1 MKMEFLS
8 TNDVIEKGANQKGG
22 NLKLNDGHILLE
34 CLYMSQD
41 ALHQN

>member
-1 MKMEFLS
+1 MEFLS
-8 TNDVIEKGANQKGG
+8 TNDAIEKWASQKGR

-34 CLYMSQD
+34 CLYKNQD